1 MTNKATASA
10 PAAQRQRL
18 CRKRRREGVR
28 LVTVEVK
35 PEIISAF
42 VERGWLSG
50 GDVKDTRAVAEA
62 LEVLAECWAQ
72 GNLSDGTMT

>member
-1 MTNKATASA
+1 M
-10 PAAQRQRL
+10 
-18 CRKRRREGVR
+18 
-28 LVTVEVK
+28 VTVEVK

-72 GNLSDGTMT
+72 GNLSEAALGRGVRRPEGQTHQPHQ